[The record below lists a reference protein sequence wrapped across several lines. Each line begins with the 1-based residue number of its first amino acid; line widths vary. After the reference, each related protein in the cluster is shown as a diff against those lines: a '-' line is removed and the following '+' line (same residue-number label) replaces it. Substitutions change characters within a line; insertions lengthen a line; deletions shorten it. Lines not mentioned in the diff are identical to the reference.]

1 MNRQRRVAAHHACR
15 SESTGKSTFGVIFFG
30 SWIDETVQVFNG
42 PRHILANDAFASYR
56 PFYTVVT
63 GPNAATMSSD
73 SQTIMD
79 QQIAYAKAGG
89 IDYFA
94 FDEYFAGATGIGPAT
109 TVPIADAELF
119 NKDLKWYLSSTHK
132 ADVKFCILLTTDP
145 GDASMLY
152 SIMTPRFLAQMA
164 EPSYMTVLGG
174 RPLIYIDNIGA
185 YYGPL
190 GSVAATK
197 AWVDDLRAQ
206 AIAAGHPN
214 PYIVDAAWGAGSTVA
229 TDTGLDAISGYGSNR
244 VGGHEASYRVVPYRD
259 LTVAA
264 VDLWEAQRATGLK
277 VIPNFASGQD
287 NQPYWNTVAEMLG
300 LSRGT
305 LVANPATD
313 DEWAGV
319 ARLASNWNQA
329 HPTVGEANTVLLYAW
344 SEFGEG
350 GQQIC
355 PTLAGSGRLDALR
368 KMLNAL

>member
-1 MNRQRRVAAHHACR
+1 MNKRRRTAAHHQCK
-15 SESTGKSTFGVIFFG
+15 SQGVGKSSLGVIFFG
-30 SWIDETVQVFNG
+30 SWIDETAQVFNG

-63 GPNAATMSSD
+63 GPNAATMSTD
-73 SQTIMD
+73 SQTVMD
-79 QQIAYAKAGG
+79 QSIAYAKAGG

-94 FDEYFAGATGIGPAT
+94 FDQYFDVAT
-109 TVPIADAELF
+109 TVGIADAELF

-132 ADVKFCILLTTDP
+132 ADVKFCILLVTDP
-145 GDASMLY
+145 GDASKLY
-152 SIMTPRFLAQMA
+152 SILTPRFLAQMA

-174 RPLIYIDNIGA
+174 RPLIYIDNLGA

-214 PYIVDAAWGAGSTVA
+214 PYIVDAAWGPGSTVA
-229 TDTGLDAISGYGSNR
+229 ADTGLDAISGYGSNR
-244 VGGHEASYRVVPYRD
+244 VGGHEASYRVIPYHD

-277 VIPNFASGQD
+277 VIPNFACGQD
-287 NQPYWNTVAEMLG
+287 NQPYWNTVADMLG

-305 LVANPATD
+305 LVANATD
-313 DEWAGV
+313 EEWADV
-319 ARLASNWNQA
+319 ARLAINWNQA
-329 HPTVGEANTVLLYAW
+329 HPTIGEANSVLMYAW

-355 PTLAGSGRLDALR
+355 PTLNGPGR
-368 KMLNAL
+368 LNALRSMLNYL